1 MDAHGE
7 PLADD
12 RGKITWKQEG
22 AKMEKLMG
30 QIEALRKQEEAQNK
44 IVYDLLEKFCARF
57 NVGSLY
63 IMDID
68 VYSLRYIAGKRQLWK
83 VFDDEYFY
91 TNGDGGLE
99 SQKYM
104 KRRYYPAILA
114 AIEKKVNKMAEQENK
129 NEDAYIKLA
138 EILQLF

>member
-1 MDAHGE
+1 
-7 PLADD
+7 
-12 RGKITWKQEG
+12 
-22 AKMEKLMG
+22 MENLME
-30 QIEALRKQEEAQNK
+30 QIETLRNQEESQNK
-44 IVYDLLEKFCARF
+44 QVYDLLEKFCVRF

-63 IMDID
+63 IMDIANSD
-68 VYSLRYIAGKRQLWK
+68 YNIIFSLRYIAAKKQLWK
-83 VFDDEYFY
+83 VFDDEYFH
-91 TNGDGGLE
+91 TNGDDGLE